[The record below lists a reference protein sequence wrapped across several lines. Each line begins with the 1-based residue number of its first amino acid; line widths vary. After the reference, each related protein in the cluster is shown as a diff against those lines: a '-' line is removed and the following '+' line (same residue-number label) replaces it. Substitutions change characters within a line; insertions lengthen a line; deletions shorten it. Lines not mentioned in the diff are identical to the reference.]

1 MSGRREKIVKAA
13 FSTFS
18 RYGVKRATMNDIAE
32 EAGVSR
38 QTLYNLFDSK
48 DDLLRATVRQYAD
61 NALASIE
68 AECAGL
74 SDFGEK
80 LDVVF
85 HRLVV
90 VPWERI
96 HATQHGDEILSGFR
110 DAAREEVA
118 SAEIRY
124 GAILEAML
132 DPRADRLSTAGLSA
146 KQICDLMMVSWYG
159 VRHKAR
165 DREHLL
171 ALLASLKAIV
181 LHAAGPDLR

>member
-1 MSGRREKIVKAA
+1 MSGRREQIVKAA
-13 FSTFS
+13 VSVFS

-38 QTLYNLFDSK
+38 QTLYNLFDGK

-61 NALASIE
+61 NALRSIE
-68 AECAGL
+68 AECAEM
-74 SDFGEK
+74 SDLGEK

-85 HRLVV
+85 ERLVV
-90 VPWERI
+90 VPWERV
-96 HATQHGDEILSGFR
+96 HATPHGDEILSGFR
-110 DAAREEVA
+110 DAARNEVA

-124 GAILEAML
+124 VAVLEAML
-132 DPRADRLSTAGLSA
+132 EPRADRLSTAGLSA

-159 VRHKAR
+159 ARHKAR

-181 LHAAGPDLR
+181 LHVAEPDPR